1 MTVPTLIDPAAIA
14 LISVH
19 GDPAAE
25 IGQEG
30 AGGQNVYVRHVGEAL
45 ADLGWEVDMLTR
57 HAHPE
62 DPAIVEHGPRCRTVR
77 LTAGPQKFIPR
88 DQLFDWLPEFVQ
100 AVEQHQTQCPRR
112 YALLHTNYWLSS
124 WVGMQLAPRWG
135 VPQVHTYHS
144 IGAVKYD
151 TMAHRPPI
159 ADIRLA
165 TERRCLETVD
175 RVVATS
181 PQEAAD
187 MRSLISPHGQITTIP
202 CGTDVER
209 FGQVDRATAR
219 QRLGLVADALILFY
233 VGRFDVRK
241 GIEVLVEAIGL
252 SRFRQDPRFQVII
265 GGGVRPGHQDS
276 EERDRIIARIAEL
289 GLSQHVQLPGRIGDA
304 DLPLYYAAASVCTV
318 PSYYEPF
325 GLVALEAM
333 ASATPVV
340 ASRVGGLKFS
350 VADGETGLLVPPRD
364 PAALAAASDRLLAD
378 PDWGD
383 RLGQA
388 ARHRVE
394 TQFSWQRVAQQLDPL
409 YRSLI
414 ATRSAVS

>member
-1 MTVPTLIDPAAIA
+1 MIVSELTEPIAIA

-45 ADLGWEVDMLTR
+45 AQLGWDVDMLTR

-62 DPAIVEHGPRCRTVR
+62 DPRIVEHGPRCRTVR
-77 LTAGPQKFIPR
+77 LTAGPQEFIPR
-88 DQLFDWLPEFVQ
+88 DQLFDELPKFIQ
-100 AVEQHQTQCPRR
+100 AAEYHQAHRPRR

-124 WVGMQLAPRWG
+124 WVGMTLAPRWG
-135 VPQVHTYHS
+135 IPQVHTYHS

-151 TMAHRPPI
+151 TLAHRPPV
-159 ADIRLA
+159 AAIRLE
-165 TERRCLETVD
+165 TERRCLETID

-187 MRSLISPHGQITTIP
+187 MRSLISPHGKITTIP
-202 CGTDVER
+202 CGTAVER

-219 QRLGLVADALILFY
+219 QHLGMAADAQIIFY

-276 EERDRIIARIAEL
+276 EERDRIVARIAEL
-289 GLSQHVQLPGRIGDA
+289 GLTQHVQLPGRISDA
-304 DLPLYYAAASVCTV
+304 QLPLYYAAANVCTV

-350 VADGETGLLVPPRD
+350 VVDGETGLLVPPRD
-364 PAALAAASDRLLAD
+364 PVALAAAGDRLLAD
-378 PDWGD
+378 PAWGD

-388 ARHRVE
+388 ARRRVE

-414 ATRSAVS
+414 ATHTVAS